1 MPFSGNVTAVL
12 GRNLGPSLGKKGT
25 SSDVTVY
32 NHKLGDSV
40 LSFVEP
46 SAYPDKIQPL
56 VSSLCMADQVLLK
69 VEELNS
75 VFAETVVALDAASIP
90 AGYIIYCNGVSPDA
104 LKGISSGSVISSYG
118 SIEDQP
124 MLIKEKLSELTPDS
138 TGDAIVQI
146 DHSFS
151 VKGVG
156 TVALGVVKKG
166 ILQRHDE
173 LTIYPQRTKAQ
184 VKSLQVHDMD
194 VTEAVAGLR
203 VGLAFKDIK
212 PEDVSR
218 GSLHSTNAS
227 IVTASALDVDCT
239 LSRYTPRPL
248 SEGDT
253 FLASAHLN
261 YVPARVAEGSVAPGR
276 TGKIRLSLE
285 KELPMLQARLILLDP
300 GQRIPRVLGHAK
312 T

>member
-1 MPFSGNVTAVL
+1 
-12 GRNLGPSLGKKGT
+12 
-25 SSDVTVY
+25 
-32 NHKLGDSV
+32 
-40 LSFVEP
+40 
-46 SAYPDKIQPL
+46 
-56 VSSLCMADQVLLK
+56 
-69 VEELNS
+69 
-75 VFAETVVALDAASIP
+75 
-90 AGYIIYCNGVSPDA
+90 
-104 LKGISSGSVISSYG
+104 
-118 SIEDQP
+118 
-124 MLIKEKLSELTPDS
+124 
-138 TGDAIVQI
+138 
-146 DHSFS
+146 
-151 VKGVG
+151 VG

-218 GSLHSTNAS
+218 GSLLSTNAS